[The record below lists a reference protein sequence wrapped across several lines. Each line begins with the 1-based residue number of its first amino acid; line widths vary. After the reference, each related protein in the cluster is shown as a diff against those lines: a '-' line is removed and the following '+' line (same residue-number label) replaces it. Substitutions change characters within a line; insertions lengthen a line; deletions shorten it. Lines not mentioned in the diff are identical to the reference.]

1 MSFQRKKG
9 TRTKRKKKDQVDTV
23 SQMWGSLL
31 QTPWGPSKRASFEG
45 CWPFYSVCY
54 SWKLIAQ
61 ITETMRQK
69 QARRARAK
77 DPVPWRNTTLV
88 SNTVIHEKGKQESRS
103 TSVSQE
109 CYAASEWTNT
119 INVSTAQWGRT
130 SKLKPLVV
138 TNSLSKI
145 CCKVPQEKTWKVEH
159 TTERSR
165 PVPNRG
171 NSSLRQGTLGRNCE
185 PREFVGQLGVFTWRK
200 KKGLLNWIVSDVW
213 FQNCD
218 RAGKTQEVE
227 RLSPSNHIFSR
238 FKSEVW
244 QF

>member
-103 TSVSQE
+103 TSGSQE

-171 NSSLRQGTLGRNCE
+171 TLRWGKVHWEGTASQENLSGSLGFLHEG
-185 PREFVGQLGVFTWRK
+185 K
-200 KKGLLNWIVSDVW
+200 KRG
-213 FQNCD
+213 C
-218 RAGKTQEVE
+218 
-227 RLSPSNHIFSR
+227 
-238 FKSEVW
+238 
-244 QF
+244 